1 MRSLKY
7 TENCIIKIS
16 GVITKLHSSSLV
28 EAGSMHT
35 LVANTA
41 AVTVHFFLSLLFPIN
56 GSYLSL

>member
-7 TENCIIKIS
+7 TDNCIIKI
-16 GVITKLHSSSLV
+16 TKLQSSSLV

-35 LVANTA
+35 LVVNTA